1 MFYKAVM
8 SRLEKTAVGV
18 GRRPDKPVRKRQKGA
33 KKRKI
38 SLLHGRKRWNRKE
51 RFDGGNDS

>member
-8 SRLEKTAVGV
+8 SRLEKAAVGFD
-18 GRRPDKPVRKRQKGA
+18 RRPDKPVRKRQKGA

-38 SLLHGRKRWNRKE
+38 SLLRGTTTTNRKE
-51 RFDGGNDS
+51 GFDGGNDS